1 MSESESHS
9 VLFDSLRPHGL
20 YSPWNFSGQ
29 NTEVGSLSFLQ
40 VIFPTQG
47 SSPVLRHCRR
57 ILYQLSHQGIPRILE
72 WVAYPFSRGSSA
84 QESNRSLLHCRQTL
98 YQLSYE
104 GVNLKLAV
112 RNCDQCCE
120 ICKQWAELKID
131 GSGSFGHGWEV
142 FPEEV
147 TFTLGLAESSMFKA
161 LKENL

>member
-1 MSESESHS
+1 MS
-9 VLFDSLRPHGL
+9 DSLRPMGC
-20 YSPWNFSGQ
+20 
-29 NTEVGSLSFLQ
+29 SL
-40 VIFPTQG
+40 PG
-47 SSPVLRHCRR
+47 SSVHGESPGKNTGVGCHALCQGILPAQGLNPGLPHCRQ
-57 ILYQLSHQGIPRILE
+57 ILYPLSHRGGPGILE